1 LNIGVAGLDAKIEQL
16 LAMRRT
22 LEHLVRYC
30 HGDNRPDCSILDE
43 LEGGAR
49 PKRARGQG

>member
-1 LNIGVAGLDAKIEQL
+1 VADLDAKIEQL

-22 LEHLVRYC
+22 LEHLVRHC
-30 HGDNRPDCSILDE
+30 HGDSRPDCPILDE

-49 PKRARGQG
+49 PKRAHGQG